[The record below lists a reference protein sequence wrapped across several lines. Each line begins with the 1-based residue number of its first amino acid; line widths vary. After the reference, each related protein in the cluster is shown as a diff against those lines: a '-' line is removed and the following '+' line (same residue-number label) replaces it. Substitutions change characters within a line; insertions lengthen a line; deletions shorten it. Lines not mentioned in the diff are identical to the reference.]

1 MDQCQWA
8 LLLDN
13 MKIKDIIVETQGEL
27 HQHQRF
33 AMRGLNKFK
42 DGKKSNS
49 DYTLYRLG
57 LALAATDGKTMPEI
71 DEESW
76 LGKWKLTAPYSKEE
90 QDMLKLAY
98 KAVNANH
105 EDMNQ
110 GDMRSQ
116 EGPTVN
122 KSSPVPKRKKNRFGV

>member
-1 MDQCQWA
+1 
-8 LLLDN
+8 
-13 MKIKDIIVETQGEL
+13 MKIKDIIVETKGEL
-27 HQHQRF
+27 NNRQRF
-33 AMRGLNKFK
+33 AMRGLNKFT
-42 DGKKSNS
+42 DGAKWNS
-49 DYTLYRLG
+49 DYTLYRMG
-57 LALAATDGKTMPEI
+57 LALAATDGKTMPEV

-105 EDMNQ
+105 TDMNH

-116 EGPTVN
+116 EGPTIN
-122 KSSPVPKRKKNRFGV
+122 KTSPVSKKTKNKYGV

>member
-1 MDQCQWA
+1 
-8 LLLDN
+8 
-13 MKIKDIIVETQGEL
+13 MKIKDIITESKGEL
-27 HQHQRF
+27 KNRQRF
-33 AMRGLNKFK
+33 AMRGLNKFT
-42 DGKKSNS
+42 DGKKWNS

-57 LALAATDGKTMPEI
+57 LALAATDGKTMPNI

-90 QDMLKLAY
+90 QEMLKLAY
-98 KAVNANH
+98 KEVHANY
-105 EDMNQ
+105 EDMNH

-122 KSSPVPKRKKNRFGV
+122 KASPVSKVKKNKYGV

>member
-1 MDQCQWA
+1 
-8 LLLDN
+8 
-13 MKIKDIIVETQGEL
+13 MKIKDIIVETKGEL
-27 HQHQRF
+27 KKRQRF
-33 AMRGLNKFK
+33 AMRGLNKFT
-42 DGKKSNS
+42 DGKKWNS

-57 LALAATDGKTMPEI
+57 LALAATDGKTMPEV

-98 KAVNANH
+98 KEVHASYEDINH
-105 EDMNQ
+105 

-116 EGPTVN
+116 EVPTVN
-122 KSSPVPKRKKNRFGV
+122 KESPIAKPKKNRYGV

>member
-1 MDQCQWA
+1 
-8 LLLDN
+8 
-13 MKIKDIIVETQGEL
+13 MKIKDIVSESKGEL
-27 HQHQRF
+27 KDRSRK
-33 AMRGLNKFK
+33 ATRGLNKFT
-42 DGKKSNS
+42 DGKKWNS

-57 LALAATDGKTMPEI
+57 LALAATDGKTMPDV

-98 KAVNANH
+98 KQVHADH
-105 EDMNQ
+105 EDMNN

-116 EGPTVN
+116 EGPTIN
-122 KSSPVPKRKKNRFGV
+122 KKSPVAGRKKNKYGV

>member
-1 MDQCQWA
+1 
-8 LLLDN
+8 
-13 MKIKDIIVETQGEL
+13 MKIKDIIVETKGEL
-27 HQHQRF
+27 KDR
-33 AMRGLNKFK
+33 ARRATRGLNKFT
-42 DGKKSNS
+42 DGKKWNS

-57 LALAATDGKTMPEI
+57 LALASTDGKTMPEV

-98 KAVNANH
+98 KAVHAEH
-105 EDMNQ
+105 DDMNN

-116 EGPTVN
+116 EGPTIY
-122 KSSPVPKRKKNRFGV
+122 KTSPVSKPKKNKYGV